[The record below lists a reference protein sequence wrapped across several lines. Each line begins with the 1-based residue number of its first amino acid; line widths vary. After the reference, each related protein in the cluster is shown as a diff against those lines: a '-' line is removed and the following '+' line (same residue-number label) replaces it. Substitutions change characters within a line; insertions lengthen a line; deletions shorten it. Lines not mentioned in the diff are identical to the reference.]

1 MMSPLSEGSILHF
14 LSDGH
19 LYVDNGQTADTFDEG
34 FCLDLFIDKTRETS
48 IISAIVC
55 VKPLLSFPSPRK
67 GKGIGSQ
74 LCKASFDHEIFY
86 KKIRQAYIVAG
97 LISQVFLSITLF
109 LYMTLPDLKNFQGKL
124 ITVNLFLIFLTT
136 FLVILMYNIQ
146 PGVNFIKILRA
157 AFESVNPKSVKRY
170 LRLDWIL
177 TLLGAMGVKAA
188 RKHGCE
194 IDPRSRS
201 KLPKRVLS
209 LHPSV
214 GLLLLRLHPILYR
227 IV

>member
-1 MMSPLSEGSILHF
+1 VPKYWPKKHTKSVNEIDPRLTLSDDQNVTSIPSYGRKLSKGICKEMMSPLSEGSILHF

-170 LRLDWIL
+170 LRLD
-177 TLLGAMGVKAA
+177 
-188 RKHGCE
+188 
-194 IDPRSRS
+194 
-201 KLPKRVLS
+201 
-209 LHPSV
+209 
-214 GLLLLRLHPILYR
+214 
-227 IV
+227 